1 LQDGDCHGVIDAAAV
16 LDSPRSAAVEAA
28 AAAPAA
34 ATAVSAAGAPL
45 AGAAAT
51 TPGSNMP
58 RLCRVTDSND
68 TTLRPP
74 PLQRT
79 NIPGVLPALWRPS
92 GAAASADSPA
102 PSHALCAA
110 PHAPEQAAKGP
121 SKYRVLRSMLAGA
134 LLMLLVVVAAGVA
147 LAVILLRVVR

>member
-1 LQDGDCHGVIDAAAV
+1 LQDGDCDGVIDAAAV
-16 LDSPRSAAVEAA
+16 LNSPRSAAVEAA
-28 AAAPAA
+28 AASAA
-34 ATAVSAAGAPL
+34 AVSAAGAPSL

-51 TPGSNMP
+51 TPGSDMP
-58 RLCRVTDSND
+58 RLCRVTVDSND

-79 NIPGVLPALWRPS
+79 IIPGVLPALWRSS
-92 GAAASADSPA
+92 GAAAANDSPA
-102 PSHALCAA
+102 PSPALCAA
-110 PHAPEQAAKGP
+110 PHSPEQAAKGP
-121 SKYRVLRSMLAGA
+121 GKYRVLRSMLAGA